1 MQATAKATVAHAV
14 PTPGHVYEDDPHRSG
29 LHAGEEEHHEKK
41 PVLKK
46 VKEKVKKIKDTISKK
61 RHDHDH
67 HSEEEEEEEEE
78 EGYHEDDED
87 KLVEPDPE
95 VHGAPMYDTTA
106 ISDIVTDQMNKEP
119 ERIRLGDFTG
129 PLEED
134 PSSPMSANPAPRGG
148 EEIGTSAVIQSF
160 EAMTV
165 TDQPE
170 DRKEAGSTSPTTLPH
185 PDETSKGEEHQK
197 SYAEKLKSA
206 ALGTTEYG
214 KKIAS
219 TVYDKVAG
227 AGTAVMAKVH
237 DPHPSGTTVTE
248 GGEVAHQDKGV
259 SMKEYITEKLKPGE
273 EDKALSDV
281 ITDAIHKRNE
291 EIEHKVREEATG
303 NEGRTEGAGVVG
315 KIRGAMT
322 SLIGG
327 NAGSHASP
335 VGKTEVE
342 GHVAEGSP
350 QNPSPVKDIGEKSDM

>member
-1 MQATAKATVAHAV
+1 MQATAKATDAHAV
-14 PTPGHVYEDDPHRSG
+14 PTHGHVYEDDPHRSG

-78 EGYHEDDED
+78 EEGYHEDDED

-95 VHGAPMYDTTA
+95 VHGARN
-106 ISDIVTDQMNKEP
+106 IVTDQMNKEP
-119 ERIRLGDFTG
+119 ERVRLGDFTG
-129 PLEED
+129 HLEED
-134 PSSPMSANPAPRGG
+134 PSSPMSANPPPRGG
-148 EEIGTSAVIQSF
+148 EEIGTSAVIHSF

-165 TDQPE
+165 NDQPG

-185 PDETSKGEEHQK
+185 PDETSKGQEHQK

-206 ALGTTEYG
+206 ALETTEYG

-237 DPHPSGTTVTE
+237 DPHHGGTTVTE

-303 NEGRTEGAGVVG
+303 NEGRTEGPGVVG

-322 SLIGG
+322 SLVGG

-335 VGKTEVE
+335 VGETEVK
-342 GHVAEGSP
+342 GHVAEGSQ
-350 QNPSPVKDIGEKSDM
+350 QNPRPVKDTGENSDM